1 MTHVVWQIFVLA
13 SCVVGLLVAY
23 SLLVRLIRTVV
34 SFIGELVDTAVA
46 LFFYLVIVP
55 PLWLWEKGRH
65 PMWRTL
71 TPREL
76 EALIMGVK
84 R

>member
-1 MTHVVWQIFVLA
+1 VTHLLWQIFVVA
-13 SCVVGLLVAY
+13 SSLVGLLVAY
-23 SLLVRLIRTVV
+23 SLLMRLIRTVA
-34 SFIGELVDTAVA
+34 SFVDELVDTAVA
-46 LFFYLVIVP
+46 LFFFLVIVP
-55 PLWLWEKGRH
+55 LVWLWEKAKR

-76 EALIMGVK
+76 EVLIKGVK